1 MLYGR
6 RAAILLG
13 RRSRGLL
20 GLVGRVLGVLLGV
33 RARVRRLMGGRRMR
47 RRRRRHVDFDVSDGV
62 SFDIVRVEAVAACRK
77 EHYT

>member
-1 MLYGR
+1 
-6 RAAILLG
+6 
-13 RRSRGLL
+13 
-20 GLVGRVLGVLLGV
+20 
-33 RARVRRLMGGRRMR
+33 MR